1 MKSKFGRIC
10 SFLRGD
16 SEISTEELLDFFE
29 GEASESSESIGAIRA
44 I

>member
-29 GEASESSESIGAIRA
+29 GEASESIGAIRA